1 MSQIVFSY
9 SRKQKGLR
17 VEVNGHVGPTCETK
31 LSRVITKLKLQA
43 EDEHKKPEFEDTID
57 QQEMDLNN

>member
-9 SRKQKGLR
+9 TPKQKVVR

-31 LSRVITKLKLQA
+31 LARVIHKLRLDA

-57 QQEMDLNN
+57 QQEIDLNN